1 MNNRNIEK
9 ISTYG
14 GVILLAM
21 LAVFGIL
28 GCFELVFDVSYFYTT
43 RAAEVWTVI
52 PLITCVLIFCCFLVS
67 TMLNISRIAESLEN
81 IGKKVSEETSTDRK
95 ISSIKA
101 FHHYLYIFSPAEK
114 ISANL
119 LRSDAGARISQSA
132 PMPMK

>member
-81 IGKKVSEETSTDRK
+81 IGTKVSEETNTDRK
-95 ISSIKA
+95 I
-101 FHHYLYIFSPAEK
+101 
-114 ISANL
+114 
-119 LRSDAGARISQSA
+119 
-132 PMPMK
+132 